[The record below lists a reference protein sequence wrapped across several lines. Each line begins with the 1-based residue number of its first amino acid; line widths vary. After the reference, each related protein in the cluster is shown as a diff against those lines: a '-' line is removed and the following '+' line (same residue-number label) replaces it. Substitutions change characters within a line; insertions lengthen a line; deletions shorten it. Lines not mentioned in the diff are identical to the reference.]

1 MIYLY
6 NYASS
11 CGGDRMSRIYDKPIS
26 IQRINETTETWEDI
40 FKVHAC
46 INKAKSDN
54 EYLNAG
60 AIQAKKNLT
69 FEVRYFADLED
80 ISLNL
85 QSYRIVYRGVSFNLE
100 DYDDFMM
107 QHKSVKLLG
116 VSY

>member
-1 MIYLY
+1 
-6 NYASS
+6 
-11 CGGDRMSRIYDKPIS
+11 MSRIYDRPIS
-26 IQRINETTETWEDI
+26 IQRINEITEKWEDAYN
-40 FKVHAC
+40 VHAS
-46 INKAKSDN
+46 INKSSSDN

-85 QSYRIVYRGVSFNLE
+85 QSYRIVYLGVPYNII
-100 DYDDFMM
+100 DYDDYMLK
-107 QHKSVKLLG
+107 HKSVKMLG

>member
-1 MIYLY
+1 
-6 NYASS
+6 
-11 CGGDRMSRIYDKPIS
+11 MSRLFDRPIS
-26 IQRINETTETWEDI
+26 IQRSNETTELWEDV
-40 FKVHAC
+40 FKVHAS
-46 INKAKSDN
+46 INKTKTDN

-85 QSYRIVYRGVSFNLE
+85 QSYRIVYQGVPYNIE
-100 DYDDFMM
+100 DYDDYMLK
-107 QHKSVKLLG
+107 HKTVKILG